1 MLIDNKDEILEL
13 FNNRDK
19 EGNNP
24 NPDCNIHLYF
34 ESNSLNIDFSQ
45 RQKEEKNIYYDSNK
59 DEYYNSFMNYYTSG
73 FINNAAGL
81 EKSQLQTLIG
91 ILKHYNEEKYF
102 SINGGPG
109 SGKSTMLNYLISNIL
124 FNDFIKWY
132 KLNENNIAGNRHE
145 YSFPRILLCATT
157 KSAVNNLSELCE
169 INLPESHEWFN
180 LNNIDKNIH
189 QTINDVFY
197 RLDYSL
203 IKYEDSS
210 NIKIHNQIYTLKNNI
225 NYLKNNYVKSA
236 KDFFECDNL
245 KFNEIP
251 EKIYEYIKKNN
262 EMLFSFNSSLIEFIN
277 DNNFIKEFNKNILV
291 LENIINLSK
300 LFKLCDLWD
309 KNKNEMLDEIIHIY
323 TQSEE
328 AFKTIKKI
336 YNNYHEKIDV
346 IINEFENLKNIN
358 KKKLKK
364 VFTPKFKILKKY
376 KGIND
381 ILETYI
387 GDVKNE
393 IKNSNDKVNNF
404 IKNIKNIFNE
414 FNNQEI
420 NNKELELI
428 DSLTELKFDI
438 NNLTSNDLIDFI
450 SSIGIA
456 KIYFNKIQQNLDTT
470 IRRTNSN
477 LLLHLREWQILNS
490 EFQDIYKIFPIIS
503 TNIQK
508 LSIKRYTDLY
518 YPNQNDFRT
527 KMNFD
532 CVIIDEA
539 GQTSSPYLLYLLS
552 LSNKI
557 IAVGDEKQLESMFG
571 NDNKLKNDLKEKGLH
586 KWLLNNGFFNNDEFI
601 SILKWVNNHTNF
613 KSMINDKK
621 FMGLYLLEHFRCP
634 YQIYE
639 MINKSFYDNNLIFK
653 GNYNQNECAISKII
667 SNDNHHFD
675 CGDISFIQI
684 KYNNPKDNKVENHIN
699 YYEIDLILNFIID
712 NFEDISNH
720 INNNYKNFAIVT
732 LYKNQGNAISAI
744 IKSILNIVLD
754 EYEEGT
760 SINNS
765 YVDIEKIKEKILNT
779 SKQKD
784 IINFLQT
791 LINKN
796 RIGNIDKLQGL
807 GCDFVI
813 FSNSDLKICSNK
825 ENSFEFNKKRI
836 NVLWSRTKKH
846 FIEFIANSYW
856 ESNEDVNNYRKDIE
870 LNSLDNNINKLIINI
885 NQENIDSYKLDNIIN
900 NNASSINTD
909 CIKEKIYNIGKY
921 GEEAFNSILNN
932 NTLKKYL
939 IDKLNQQLSQEIGYN
954 CPYNWINQNGETY
967 QPYDFEFNNNILLDV
982 KTSIGNNYPYV
993 NIDKNKKPVLAVI
1006 NNILDFNINVVDQSA
1021 LAFVL
1026 KNINFYEFKYNDLK
1040 CAHYKNNQ
1048 TNDFIT
1054 IIRNKNNKVY

>member
-1 MLIDNKDEILEL
+1 MQKDNNKEILEL
-13 FNNRDK
+13 FNNLDK
-19 EGNNP
+19 ENN
-24 NPDCNIHLYF
+24 NPDCNIKKYF
-34 ESNSLNIDFSQ
+34 EYNSLNIDISQ
-45 RQKEEKNIYYDSNK
+45 QQKEEKNIYYDSNE
-59 DEYYNSFMNYYTSG
+59 DEYYNSFMNYYASG

-91 ILKHYNEEKYF
+91 ILKYYNEEKYF

-124 FNDFIKWY
+124 FNDFIKWD
-132 KLNENNIAGNRHE
+132 KLNENNIAGYLQK
-145 YSFPRILLCATT
+145 YSFPKILLCATT

-169 INLPESHEWFN
+169 INLPKSQKWIQ
-180 LNNIDKNIH
+180 LNNCTEEMNQI
-189 QTINDVFY
+189 INDIFY
-197 RLDYSL
+197 HLDYSL
-203 IKYEDSS
+203 IKYDDNSS
-210 NIKIHNQIYTLKNNI
+210 NNDIDNQLKKLKNSI
-225 NYLKNNYVKSA
+225 VDLKSNYVKYA
-236 KDFFECDNL
+236 NNFFKSSNL
-245 KFNEIP
+245 KFEDIP
-251 EKIYEYIKKNN
+251 KKIFSYISWNIKQISK
-262 EMLFSFNSSLIEFIN
+262 FNDSLI
-277 DNNFIKEFNKNILV
+277 NFISNKSFIETFNKNISI
-291 LENIINLSK
+291 LENIINLSN
-300 LFKLCDLWD
+300 LYNLYDLCNQD
-309 KNKNEMLDEIIHIY
+309 KKGMLSLIIEIYSRSKNTLESL
-323 TQSEE
+323 
-328 AFKTIKKI
+328 KKI
-336 YNNYHEKIDV
+336 NNNYHNKIDE
-346 IINEFENLKNIN
+346 IINEFENLKNTNNSKIKTFFTTKTKIKNTFNNIKFILDSYIN
-358 KKKLKK
+358 S
-364 VFTPKFKILKKY
+364 
-376 KGIND
+376 
-381 ILETYI
+381 
-387 GDVKNE
+387 VKNE
-393 IKNSNDKVNNF
+393 IDKTCYNINIF
-404 IKNIKNIFNE
+404 IREIKNIIKNFNDG
-414 FNNQEI
+414 EI
-420 NNKELELI
+420 NKEEIDSINSLVELEL
-428 DSLTELKFDI
+428 DF
-438 NNLTSNDLIDFI
+438 NNLTSDDLIDFI

-456 KIYFNKIQQNLDTT
+456 KIYFNKIQQNLDTK
-470 IRRTNSN
+470 IRRYNSY

-490 EFQDIYKIFPIIS
+490 NFDDIQKIFPIIS
-503 TNIQK
+503 TNVQK
-508 LSIKRYTDLY
+508 FSLPKFNNLY
-518 YPNQNDFRT
+518 YPNKFNN
-527 KMNFD
+527 KINFD
-532 CVIIDEA
+532 CIIIDEA

-571 NDNKLKNDLKEKGLH
+571 NDNKLKNNLKETELH
-586 KWLLNNGFFNNDEFI
+586 NWLLNNGFFNNDQFI
-601 SILKWVNNHTNF
+601 SILQWVNNHTNF
-613 KSMINDKK
+613 RSRINDKK
-621 FMGLYLLEHFRCP
+621 FIGLYLLEHFRCP

-639 MINKSFYDNNLIFK
+639 MINKSFYDNNLVFK

-667 SNDNHHFD
+667 SNDNHNFD

-684 KYNNPKDNKVENHIN
+684 KYDNPKDNKVENHIN

-712 NFEDISNH
+712 NFEDISDH
-720 INNNYKNFAIVT
+720 IDNNYKNFAIVT

-744 IKSILNIVLD
+744 IKSILNIKNMD
-754 EYEEGT
+754 EYE
-760 SINNS
+760 NNIKIDKS
-765 YVDIEKIKEKILNT
+765 YIEKIKEKILNT

-796 RIGNIDKLQGL
+796 RVGNIDKLQGL

-939 IDKLNQQLSQEIGYN
+939 IDKLNQQLSQKIGYN

-1040 CAHYKNNQ
+1040 YAHYKNNQ